1 MELAGGDE
9 GGGDKVFILGMSWRD
24 VIETFRQFW
33 RQEEGFLKEVKTC
46 FLGKEERAN
55 QFLSPIHT

>member
-1 MELAGGDE
+1 MCIQ
-9 GGGDKVFILGMSWRD
+9 VFDISCLKYHGLRD